1 MTKCEFCEG
10 AIDDGIHHQTHS
22 ECIRVITDRINS
34 IFAKLQGTINPQRQ
48 EQWPKD

>member
-1 MTKCEFCEG
+1 MTKCEFCDG
-10 AIDDGIHHQTHS
+10 PIDGGKHHQNDF
-22 ECIRVITDRINS
+22 ECIRVLTDRINS